1 MHEMG
6 LAQNILDVVLRS
18 AQENQVKKVLRITMR
33 AGQLRAIVP
42 EQLKF
47 CFGFVAKDSLAD
59 GAELVIHVVPI
70 QARCKGCQLCATV
83 CPKKLVG
90 VADYFNSLGYRPSL
104 FIDPQRTCTGC
115 MLCAVICPEAAI
127 TVLRDDARVRV

>member
-70 QARCKGCQLCATV
+70 QARCKGCHTEF
-83 CPKKLVG
+83 LVQE
-90 VADYFNSLGYRPSL
+90 FQ
-104 FIDPQRTCTGC
+104 FT
-115 MLCAVICPEAAI
+115 CPECANGDLDI
-127 TVLRDDARVRV
+127 LQGKELLVENIEVS